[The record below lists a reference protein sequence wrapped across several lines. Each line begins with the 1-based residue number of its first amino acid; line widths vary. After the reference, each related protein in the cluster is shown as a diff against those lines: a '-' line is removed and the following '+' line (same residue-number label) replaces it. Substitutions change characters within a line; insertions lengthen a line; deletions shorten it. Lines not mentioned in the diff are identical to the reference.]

1 MPSKEIS
8 KFWDPDHTKMAVV
21 SVETKLCSY
30 YIDFYKDDKLIETVH
45 YPNKS
50 LYFVEDA
57 AENYTLGILN
67 VEPDQTA

>member
-1 MPSKEIS
+1 MASKIIS
-8 KFWDPDHTKMAVV
+8 KFWDVDHTKMAVV
-21 SVETKLCSY
+21 HVDTKTCCY
-30 YIDFYKDDKLIETVH
+30 FIEFFKDDKPVDTVH

-67 VEPDQTA
+67 IDTTA

>member
-8 KFWDPDHTKMAVV
+8 KFWDEDHTKMAVV
-21 SVETKLCSY
+21 SVDTKSCCYFVEY
-30 YIDFYKDDKLIETVH
+30 YDNDKLIDTTF

-57 AENYTLGILN
+57 AENYTLGVLN
-67 VEPDQTA
+67 VGE

>member
-8 KFWDPDHTKMAVV
+8 KFWDFDHTKMAVV
-21 SVETKLCSY
+21 NVDTKSCCY
-30 YIDFYKDDKLIETVH
+30 FIDFYEGDKLIDTIF
-45 YPNKS
+45 YPNNS

-67 VEPDQTA
+67 VKPQTA